1 MPSFLS
7 LPYWFVSS
15 ATRLSS
21 MAPEATRERA
31 SETTS
36 AQGLERKVPLF
47 LVFFLFLVV
56 VVVFFFRGF
65 EFFCF

>member
-1 MPSFLS
+1 
-7 LPYWFVSS
+7 
-15 ATRLSS
+15 

-65 EFFCF
+65 EFFCFLKMSFLNCERGKRY

>member
-1 MPSFLS
+1 
-7 LPYWFVSS
+7 
-15 ATRLSS
+15 